1 MSVKHSVKHSR
12 RSVKQPVKRVALAYV
27 KDTTRSWLRGWKR
40 FLSIAVISLLGV
52 SVLTG
57 IYAGCRDMFLAA
69 DRFYDGQGLHDIQIL
84 STYGLTD
91 DDIVALRRIDG
102 VDTIQPERTQ
112 SATTDVA
119 GTDKSVT
126 MTEIGVEGLDLP
138 YLQEGRMPTKA
149 GEVAVTEKYL
159 IDSGHSIGDTIT
171 ITPADTAT
179 SFGVD
184 LSDSGDSDGNAT
196 QAGTETNE
204 SGDSDERQETATA
217 DANKSGDSDAN
228 GEPVDDETSSQF
240 PTELIITAQVL
251 DPKDLTNPTG
261 YVTSALRSP
270 TTADYVFFAPS
281 SGVTGNVYTAISL
294 TVEGADEQDTFSDDY
309 DRIVDEVIDRIEHTV
324 QDDRQQARRQSI
336 VNEAQ
341 RQLDDAKTDAYAQLD
356 DGQRQIDDQ
365 RATLDENR
373 QTLADTRS
381 QLESA
386 QIEIAAG
393 ETQIATARSQIA
405 AGRLQ
410 ITQGR
415 QQINEARTQLN
426 AGKQQLAD
434 ARAQLDAA
442 QQELDAGRMQA
453 ESGLAQVEQMLTLVQ
468 QAQTLLDGIPD
479 PGQVDEETWNRIVE
493 ALTAAGIPVD
503 PNTHPGDRLAVLKQ
517 QLADAI
523 AQLDSQRQQAQDA
536 LDQIAAGQ
544 TELDAQNATLTQ
556 KEQEAAAGEAELNA
570 QASTLEANATALE
583 QQAAQLETQ
592 AVTLAANK
600 QQVEDGLNQV
610 EDGEAQLAAG
620 EQQLNDAQTELDEQ
634 RAEADEE
641 FAKQQQ
647 AIEDIAAARWYVQDR
662 SSIGGYSSLDSDVS
676 SIETLGYAFPVVF
689 LLVAVLMSLTSMT
702 RMVEEERGLIG
713 TYTGLGYGSLTIA
726 SRYLLFAALACL
738 IGGGI
743 GLLVG
748 FLGIPAFLLTVLENM
763 YVIPGIVLEYDWLY
777 GSLGIALFVVA
788 VLTAT
793 GAACLGELRQTPAQL
808 MRPKAPKAGS
818 RVLLE
823 RIKPVWR
830 RLSFLNKVTVRNI
843 FRFKSRL
850 IMTVGGVAGCTALI
864 VCGFAINDSVDTL
877 GPKQYEDLY
886 RYDLLVA
893 ANDDNADAMAD
904 LLTGDADVTDTMRV
918 RLESGEI
925 ATDEGSATIQLMV
938 IPDGGGDDLAGMVD
952 LQDVEHG
959 RRELTLEDDAVI
971 VSKSAANAL
980 GVKSGDT
987 VSLTDG
993 NMRHGEVTVTAVNR
1007 SVIGSDVYIGESAYR
1022 QAFDD
1027 DAPMTW
1033 NAVYAHYEGSGDEQ
1047 VEYAEELQDDPVVLT
1062 AISCEDMRRSFRFEL
1077 MAAVVALIIGLAGGL
1092 ALVVLFTLANTN
1104 VSERVREMA
1113 TLKVLGFTDREV
1125 HTYVNKEMMIL
1136 TGVGI
1141 VAGLPL
1147 GRFIGGLLTAAL
1159 NMPSIYFEVEVHWW
1173 SYLIAAVITLVFAL
1187 LVQLITNPVLDRI
1200 DPVSSLKSVE

>member
-1 MSVKHSVKHSR
+1 MGVKRLVKHSRHSVKHAVKRNVVAADLTDFTASPRGRSR
-12 RSVKQPVKRVALAYV
+12 RPHGGAIALAYG
-27 KDTTRSWLRGWKR
+27 KDTLRSWLRSWKR
-40 FLSIAVISLLGV
+40 FLSIAVICLLGV

-149 GEVAVTEKYL
+149 GEVAVTEKFL
-159 IDSGHSIGDTIT
+159 IDSGHDIGDTIT
-171 ITPADTAT
+171 ITPVETT
-179 SFGVD
+179 TTFGVD
-184 LSDSGDSDGNAT
+184 LSESEDSDNADT
-196 QAGTETNE
+196 
-204 SGDSDERQETATA
+204 DK
-217 DANKSGDSDAN
+217 DA
-228 GEPVDDETSSQF
+228 ETSPEF
-240 PTELIITAQVL
+240 PTELTITAQVL

-261 YVTSALRSP
+261 YATSALRSP

-281 SGVTGNVYTAISL
+281 DGVTGNVYTAISL
-294 TVEGADEQDTFSDDY
+294 SVEGAAEQDTFGDDY
-309 DRIVDEVIDRIEHTV
+309 DRTIGDVVDRIERTV
-324 QDDRQQARRQSI
+324 QDGRQQARRQSI
-336 VNEAQ
+336 VNDAQ
-341 RQLDDAKTDAYAQLD
+341 DQLNDAKADVYAQLD
-356 DGQRQIDDQ
+356 DAQQQIDDQ

-381 QLESA
+381 QLE
-386 QIEIAAG
+386 
-393 ETQIATARSQIA
+393 
-405 AGRLQ
+405 
-410 ITQGR
+410 
-415 QQINEARTQLN
+415 
-426 AGKQQLAD
+426 
-434 ARAQLDAA
+434 AA
-442 QQELDAGRMQA
+442 Q
-453 ESGLAQVEQMLTLVQ
+453 
-468 QAQTLLDGIPD
+468 
-479 PGQVDEETWNRIVE
+479 
-493 ALTAAGIPVD
+493 
-503 PNTHPGDRLAVLKQ
+503 
-517 QLADAI
+517 
-523 AQLDSQRQQAQDA
+523 
-536 LDQIAAGQ
+536 
-544 TELDAQNATLTQ
+544 TEITD
-556 KEQEAAAGEAELNA
+556 
-570 QASTLEANATALE
+570 
-583 QQAAQLETQ
+583 
-592 AVTLAANK
+592 
-600 QQVEDGLNQV
+600 
-610 EDGEAQLAAG
+610 G
-620 EQQLNDAQTELDEQ
+620 EQQLEAAQAELDEQ
-634 RAEADEE
+634 RAKADEE

-647 AIEDIAAARWYVQDR
+647 TIDDIADARWYVQDR
-662 SSIGGYSSLDSDVS
+662 SSVGGYSSLDSDVS
-676 SIETLGYAFPVVF
+676 SIETLGFAFPVVF

-1047 VEYAEELQDDPVVLT
+1047 VEYAEELQDAPVVLT
-1062 AISCEDMRRSFRFEL
+1062 AMSCEDMRRSFRFEL